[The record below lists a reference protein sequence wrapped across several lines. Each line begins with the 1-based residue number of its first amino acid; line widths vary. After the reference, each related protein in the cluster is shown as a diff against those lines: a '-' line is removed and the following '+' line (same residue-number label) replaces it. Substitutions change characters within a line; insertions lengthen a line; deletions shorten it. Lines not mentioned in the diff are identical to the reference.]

1 MVFKITYR
9 KNNETVVIPEWI
21 VPTGWGARAIREAF
35 KQQYPQAEIIS
46 LEALL

>member
-1 MVFKITYR
+1 MAYSITYQ

-35 KQQYPQAEIIS
+35 KQQYPQAKILK
-46 LEALL
+46 LEAIL